1 MTKELGVN
9 AKFGLDGTGFQE
21 GISKIN
27 SELKVVQAQFKEAGT
42 RVTAFG
48 STSDSLKEKSALL
61 NRQIDLQKQAVEKLQ
76 LAFDKSVTA
85 KGADAKATQTLEEKL
100 YKAKSTLNGMEGE
113 LKKTTTEVDK
123 QSFSWTGLTSKVKET
138 SEKGQSHVLGLKNA
152 VIGLAAAAAGGAGLF
167 SVAEGAINAGDAAYQ
182 LSEKLHMSATD
193 AGLLNKE
200 LTLADTNADAFTGTM
215 IRLDKG
221 VEGAG
226 KKGNATTKALAE
238 YGVTLTDSKGKLLSY
253 NDQLKALADG
263 YQKAAASGNEEA
275 YTSQVLGSR
284 GKDLVGI
291 LSNYNDVATQASK
304 VKGIGIDP
312 EQAHKVKMEME
323 ALSMQVKQL
332 SYTFGNA
339 LIPIVA
345 QVLPPL
351 QTGFTNLAQSI
362 KDHQKDIKDFTQNLF
377 DIGKTFGQMVLP
389 ELVGGFNFIKDHGE
403 AAKVVII
410 GLAGAF
416 VAFKTVTAI
425 INGVTAVQETWTKA
439 TKLAEAAQAALNFVM
454 DANPFGL
461 VILVIA
467 GLTAAFILLYNH
479 YKPFHDFVDNSFKV
493 ISSGAKNMGQTV
505 SNVIN
510 GLGNIFTSLPSQ
522 AAKWGSDFVQGFIDG
537 IKNMIGGVTS
547 AATNIA
553 NTIKSFLHF
562 STPDEGPLADYET
575 WMPDFMTGLAK
586 GIKGSKNVVS
596 DALKGLSA
604 DMKVNATAGISG
616 AAGSSVTNNKKIEQ
630 HVHVQ
635 NMQLMS
641 QGDTNKTLQ
650 QLQFLCPI

>member
-332 SYTFGNA
+332 GYTFGNA

-416 VAFKTVTAI
+416 VAFKTVRLSKKCFTA
-425 INGVTAVQETWTKA
+425 TS
-439 TKLAEAAQAALNFVM
+439 
-454 DANPFGL
+454 FGS
-461 VILVIA
+461 VIA
-467 GLTAAFILLYNH
+467 VKLIFS
-479 YKPFHDFVDNSFKV
+479 FHST
-493 ISSGAKNMGQTV
+493 SS
-505 SNVIN
+505 SI
-510 GLGNIFTSLPSQ
+510 
-522 AAKWGSDFVQGFIDG
+522 
-537 IKNMIGGVTS
+537 
-547 AATNIA
+547 
-553 NTIKSFLHF
+553 
-562 STPDEGPLADYET
+562 
-575 WMPDFMTGLAK
+575 
-586 GIKGSKNVVS
+586 
-596 DALKGLSA
+596 
-604 DMKVNATAGISG
+604 
-616 AAGSSVTNNKKIEQ
+616 
-630 HVHVQ
+630 
-635 NMQLMS
+635 
-641 QGDTNKTLQ
+641 
-650 QLQFLCPI
+650 

>member
-215 IRLDKG
+215 LRLDKG

-275 YTSQVLGSR
+275 YTSQVLKSR

-291 LSNYNDVATQASK
+291 LGNYNDVATQASK

-332 SYTFGNA
+332 GYTFGNA

-351 QTGFTNLAQSI
+351 QTGFTNLAQNI

-522 AAKWGSDFVQGFIDG
+522 AAKWGSDFVQGLIDG

-604 DMKVNATAGISG
+604 DMKVNATAGIFG

>member
-332 SYTFGNA
+332 GYTFGNA

-351 QTGFTNLAQSI
+351 QTGFTNLAQNI

-522 AAKWGSDFVQGFIDG
+522 AAKWGSDFVQGLIDG

>member
-215 IRLDKG
+215 LRLDKG

-351 QTGFTNLAQSI
+351 QTGFTNLAQNI

-522 AAKWGSDFVQGFIDG
+522 AAKWGSDFVQGLIDG

-604 DMKVNATAGISG
+604 DMKVNATARISG

>member
-215 IRLDKG
+215 LRLDKG

-332 SYTFGNA
+332 GYTFGNA

-351 QTGFTNLAQSI
+351 QTGFTNLAQNI

-522 AAKWGSDFVQGFIDG
+522 AAKWGSDFVQGLIDG

-604 DMKVNATAGISG
+604 DMKVNATARISG

>member
-123 QSFSWTGLTSKVKET
+123 QGFSWTGLTSKVKET

-332 SYTFGNA
+332 GYTFGNA

-351 QTGFTNLAQSI
+351 QTGFTNLAQNI

-425 INGVTAVQETWTKA
+425 INGMTAVQETWTKA

-522 AAKWGSDFVQGFIDG
+522 AAKWGSDFVQGLIDG

>member
-332 SYTFGNA
+332 GYTFGNA

-351 QTGFTNLAQSI
+351 QTGFTNLAQNI

-439 TKLAEAAQAALNFVM
+439 TKLVTAAQAALNFVM

-522 AAKWGSDFVQGFIDG
+522 AAKWGSDFVQGLIDG

-604 DMKVNATAGISG
+604 DMKVNATARISG